1 MLGDLKTL
9 PLQEVAEI
17 LGVHRLTARK
27 LLERGEL
34 RGRKSGKHWYVTL
47 AAVREFLL
55 VPGARGM
62 TRRAVTRRTA
72 AAPQPEV
79 A

>member
-1 MLGDLKTL
+1 VSEL
-9 PLQEVAEI
+9 
-17 LGVHRLTARK
+17 LGVNRATVVK
-27 LLERGEL
+27 LLQRDEL